1 MKSKISFE
9 VSCITSTNF
18 LSILLGCN
26 KTKEKVSLLLKQYK
40 LGQYPSSV
48 TSNFNPNLTSF
59 FPTQTF
65 PKFETNIKLC

>member
-26 KTKEKVSLLLKQYK
+26 KTKENVSLLLKQYK

-48 TSNFNPNLTSF
+48 TSNFN
-59 FPTQTF
+59 Q
-65 PKFETNIKLC
+65 I